1 MTEIPF
7 NFQKTVNPRAGSTG
21 LGFRTGAAQ
30 PANPAYSA
38 PNPFGWWEEERA
50 KVGRAWAGSSLE
62 GWENDDE
69 VLWATLVLKPNTTAS
84 VADQMKAEEILT
96 KKQQRPSSGGGN
108 SGPTTAQTAAGIKA
122 ELENLA
128 GLFGVSPQDW
138 SEVSMQA
145 AQNNWNAAMI
155 RDAVAN
161 AITLESSKR
170 AGLVKNVITKSRDV
184 AANYFVQ
191 VGDEEAL
198 GWAKQIARG
207 EMEEESIVAG
217 LRDRAK
223 AQYYW
228 LAPAIDQGIT
238 LKEYFEPH
246 RQTIAKLM
254 EVSEDSIDFMNN
266 TKWNKVVR
274 YMPPEQEG
282 VREMNLGEVERY
294 VREQEEWKA
303 TSNAKQSA
311 NGAVAAIGRIFGAV

>member
-1 MTEIPF
+1 MTEIPYYLRRPAWQGPDPAPP
-7 NFQKTVNPRAGSTG
+7 NLSWVNRYRRTKGLQFQNTALAGM
-21 LGFRTGAAQ
+21 
-30 PANPAYSA
+30 
-38 PNPFGWWEEERA
+38 
-50 KVGRAWAGSSLE
+50 
-62 GWENDDE
+62 ENDDE
-69 VLWATLVLKPNTTAS
+69 ILMALFTLDSPTATAS
-84 VADQMKAEEILT
+84 SKMAAQAVLD
-96 KKQQRPSSGGGN
+96 KKLGSGSSGGGGGS
-108 SGPTTAQTAAGIKA
+108 SGPSIAQNAAGIKA

-128 GLFGVSPQDW
+128 GLFGLAPQDW
-138 SEVSMQA
+138 SGLSMEA
-145 AQNNWNAAMI
+145 AKNNWNAAMI
-155 RDAVAN
+155 RDVVADR
-161 AITLESSKR
+161 ITMESAQRS
-170 AGLVKNVITKSRDV
+170 GLVKNIITKSRDV

-217 LRDRAK
+217 MRDRAK

-228 LAPAIDQGIT
+228 LAPAIDSGVT
-238 LKEYFEPH
+238 LKEYFQPH

-254 EVSEDSIDFMNN
+254 EVSEDSVDFMNN
-266 TKWNKVVR
+266 PKWNKVVR

-311 NGAVAAIGRIFGAV
+311 NGAVAAIGRIFGAM

>member
-1 MTEIPF
+1 MTEVPYYLRRPAWQGPDPVVDF
-7 NFQKTVNPRAGSTG
+7 SWVNSYRRKKGLEFQNTALAGM
-21 LGFRTGAAQ
+21 
-30 PANPAYSA
+30 
-38 PNPFGWWEEERA
+38 
-50 KVGRAWAGSSLE
+50 
-62 GWENDDE
+62 ENDDE
-69 VLWATLVLKPNTTAS
+69 ILMALFTLDSGTATAS
-84 VADQMKAEEILT
+84 SKMAAQAVLE
-96 KKQQRPSSGGGN
+96 KKLGGGDP
-108 SGPTTAQTAAGIKA
+108 GPGGGGTGPSIAQNAAGIKA

-128 GLFGVSPQDW
+128 GLFGLAPQDW
-138 SEVSMQA
+138 SDLSMQA

-155 RDAVAN
+155 RDVVADR
-161 AITLESSKR
+161 ITMESAQRS
-170 AGLVKNVITKSRDV
+170 GLVKNIITKSRDV

-217 LRDRAK
+217 MRDRAK

-228 LAPAIDQGIT
+228 LAPAIDSGVT
-238 LKEYFEPH
+238 LKEYFQPH

-254 EVSEDSIDFMNN
+254 EVSEDSVDFMNN
-266 TKWNKVVR
+266 PKWNKVVR
-274 YMPPEQEG
+274 YIPPEQEG

-311 NGAVAAIGRIFGAV
+311 NGAVAAIGRIFGAI

>member
-1 MTEIPF
+1 MTEVPYYLRRPAWQGPDPVPPDLSWI
-7 NFQKTVNPRAGSTG
+7 NTYRRTKGLEFQNTVLAGM
-21 LGFRTGAAQ
+21 
-30 PANPAYSA
+30 
-38 PNPFGWWEEERA
+38 
-50 KVGRAWAGSSLE
+50 
-62 GWENDDE
+62 ENDDE
-69 VLWATLVLKPNTTAS
+69 ILMALFTLDSPNAKQSSKTAAQLKLNE
-84 VADQMKAEEILT
+84 KL
-96 KKQQRPSSGGGN
+96 SSGGGGGGSGS
-108 SGPTTAQTAAGIKA
+108 SGPSIAQNAAGIKA

-128 GLFGVSPQDW
+128 GLFGLAPQDW
-138 SEVSMQA
+138 SDLSMEA
-145 AQNNWNAAMI
+145 AKNNWNAAMI
-155 RDAVAN
+155 RDVVADR
-161 AITLESSKR
+161 ITMESSQR
-170 AGLVKNVITKSRDV
+170 SGLVKNIITKSRDV

-217 LRDRAK
+217 MRDRAK

-228 LAPAIDQGIT
+228 LAPAIDSGVT
-238 LKEYFEPH
+238 LKEYFQPH

-254 EVSEDSIDFMNN
+254 EVSEDSVDFMNN
-266 TKWNKVVR
+266 PKWNKVVR

-311 NGAVAAIGRIFGAV
+311 NGAVAAIGRIFGAI

>member
-38 PNPFGWWEEERA
+38 PNPSNWWEEERA

-69 VLWATLVLKPNTTAS
+69 VLWATIVLRPNTTAS

-228 LAPAIDQGIT
+228 LAPAIDQGVT
-238 LKEYFEPH
+238 LKEYFQPH

-254 EVSEDSIDFMNN
+254 EVSEDSVDFMNN
-266 TKWNKVVR
+266 PKWNKIVR

-303 TSNAKQSA
+303 TTNAKTTA
-311 NGAVAAIGRIFGAV
+311 NGAVAAIGRIFGAL